1 MKRVIGKFF
10 CLLAIL
16 IFISTSF
23 RAFLCQFTPSKI
35 TSSSKEVHFQKKTG
49 TDAFLLIE
57 TEAAEESD
65 TEEEA
70 ADCDKLVKSSNSSLS
85 TAFLSIVI
93 DNHFDRKEVIFSQKT
108 FKPSFERWKKNS
120 QFII

>member
-23 RAFLCQFTPSKI
+23 RAFLYQYSPLKV
-35 TSSSKEVHFQKKTG
+35 TSVSKEVHFQKKTD
-49 TDAFLLIE
+49 TNAFFLIE
-57 TEAAEESD
+57 TEGAEESD
-65 TEEEA
+65 TEEEV
-70 ADCDKLVKSSNSSLS
+70 ADCNKLVKSPNSFLS

>member
-16 IFISTSF
+16 IFISTSC
-23 RAFLCQFTPSKI
+23 RAFLSQFTPLKI
-35 TSSSKEVHFQKKTG
+35 TSVSKEVHFQKKTD
-49 TDAFLLIE
+49 TNAFLLIE
-57 TEAAEESD
+57 TEGAEEID

-70 ADCDKLVKSSNSSLS
+70 ADCNKLVKSSNSYLLTS
-85 TAFLSIVI
+85 FLSVTI
-93 DNHFDRKEVIFSQKT
+93 DNHVDRKEVIFSQKA
-108 FKPSFERWKKNS
+108 FKPSFERWKRNA